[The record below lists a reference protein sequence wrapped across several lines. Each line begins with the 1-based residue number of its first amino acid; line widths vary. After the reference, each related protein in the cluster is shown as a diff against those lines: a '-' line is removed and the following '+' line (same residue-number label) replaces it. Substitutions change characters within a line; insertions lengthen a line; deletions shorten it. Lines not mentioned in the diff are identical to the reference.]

1 MLVGQTFFS
10 YLDMVNFLHA
20 SCYWIETVTPISYCI
35 ARNGFIILVL
45 LITHSPSSAD
55 DIGQD
60 SKPSNERAVHQ
71 VQTYTSLE
79 RRTDIA
85 IDTIDTLE

>member
-10 YLDMVNFLHA
+10 YLDMVNFVHA

-45 LITHSPSSAD
+45 LITHSLSSAD
-55 DIGQD
+55 DAPGL
-60 SKPSNERAVHQ
+60 V
-71 VQTYTSLE
+71 L
-79 RRTDIA
+79 A
-85 IDTIDTLE
+85 ITAFPPVMVGVS